1 MVKVNRL
8 ERTTIII
15 RVNLNKAQCYHS
27 LFGRMGGSEKSR
39 CFVLVS
45 KLLKGDEHWTVPAF
59 SQKSVLYRF
68 NSVYMFT
75 FVFDFQISLGMY
87 VKGICYLYSFSNMFY
102 ILIRSACITYF
113 MHAI

>member
-1 MVKVNRL
+1 MAKRMHTFTKVS
-8 ERTTIII
+8 
-15 RVNLNKAQCYHS
+15 VPA
-27 LFGRMGGSEKSR
+27 
-39 CFVLVS
+39 S

-59 SQKSVLYRF
+59 SWKSVLYRF

-87 VKGICYLYSFSNMFY
+87 VKVISYLYSFSNVFY
-102 ILIRSACITYF
+102 ILISASITYF